1 MDVPSRR
8 LISIGVAV
16 VAMDDWL
23 GRRLTD
29 RRMGQ
34 FEPKTSVI
42 ASPTTPGFTICCAA
56 MSDQHLSEV
65 TFSQLGLEPEL
76 LQGVADAGFSKC
88 TPIQAQ
94 TLPLAL
100 KGHDVAGQAQTGTG
114 KTAAF
119 LLAIFHH
126 LLTNPQDEGRKP
138 NQPRALVL
146 APTRELAVQIH
157 ADAESLGKHLD
168 FRLGLAYGGTGY
180 ESQRETLTSG
190 VEILIGTPG
199 RIIDY
204 FKQHV
209 FDLRALQVMV
219 LDEADRMFDLGFIKD
234 VRFLLRR
241 MPPPEKR
248 LNMLFSATLSYRVTE
263 LAYEHMNT
271 PEVVEI
277 APQQVTA
284 DNVTQTA
291 YYTANNEKIP
301 LLLGLLRHGD
311 PRRSIVFVN
320 TKRVAERVWGY
331 LEGNGIR
338 AALLTGDV
346 PQKKRLR
353 LLREFQSGDLPVL
366 VATDVAARGLHIP
379 EVSHVFNFDLPQDA
393 EDYVHRIGRTARAGA
408 AGDAISF
415 ACEDY
420 AYSLPEIEEYIG
432 IKIPVQSVGQE
443 LLVSPQAPVRVQR
456 PSKPRG
462 RGDSSRTKGGGDRNS
477 SRRRRS
483 RPSSG
488 SQ

>member
-1 MDVPSRR
+1 
-8 LISIGVAV
+8 
-16 VAMDDWL
+16 
-23 GRRLTD
+23 
-29 RRMGQ
+29 
-34 FEPKTSVI
+34 
-42 ASPTTPGFTICCAA
+42 

-65 TFSQLGLEPEL
+65 SFSELGLEPQL
-76 LQGVADAGFSKC
+76 LQGIQQAGFSKC
-88 TPIQAQ
+88 TPIQAR

-119 LLAIFHH
+119 LLATFHH
-126 LLTNPQDEGRKP
+126 LLTQEIPEARKP
-138 NQPRALVL
+138 NQPRALIL

-157 ADAESLGKHLD
+157 TDAETLGAHLEY
-168 FRLGLAYGGTGY
+168 RLALAYGGTGY
-180 ESQRETLTSG
+180 ESQREALTAG
-190 VEILIGTPG
+190 VDILIGTPG

-204 FKQHV
+204 FKQKV

-241 MPPPEKR
+241 MPPPDQR

-263 LAYEHMNT
+263 LAYEHMNN
-271 PEVVEI
+271 PDVIEI
-277 APQQVTA
+277 EPDKVTA
-284 DNVTQTA
+284 DNVTQLA

-301 LLLGLLRHGD
+301 LLLGLLKHGD

-320 TKRVAERVWGY
+320 TKRAAERVWGY
-331 LEGNGIR
+331 LEGNGLR

-353 LLREFQSGDLPVL
+353 LLREFQSGELPVL

-408 AGDAISF
+408 SGDAISF

-432 IKIPVQSVGQE
+432 AKIPVESVNE
-443 LLVSPQAPVRVQR
+443 SLLVTPDAPVRVQR
-456 PSKPRG
+456 RSDPRG
-462 RGDSSRTKGGGDRNS
+462 RGDQSRGKGGNRSTGGA
-477 SRRRRS
+477 RRRRRGHS
-483 RPSSG
+483 GSG